1 MTFASFKNARI
12 VRSNWLEEGGRRL
25 DCNPYMSGALEA
37 REKLK
42 ELNVSKDLLENVV
55 IHRGIYKGKLLKRTF
70 ISSRENGVLFLTT
83 SGMMKA
89 DLSNEPILVKSI
101 ANSDPGCFV
110 KKGMIL
116 VSAAGMIG
124 RMTYCGR
131 MHEGAFACSDILKI
145 MADEKRIQPGFLY
158 AFLASKYGLPLLTSG
173 TYGAIIQHIN
183 EEHVAPIPI
192 PRFSDQLESSIASF
206 IDAAA
211 ESRSEAVRLL
221 KEAETLLFNLLD
233 LSPPTQVDQIIKP
246 DVAVISSKAIL
257 DRCDAYYYSKRNDE
271 ARVVFDQAASNKLLG
286 AIAEVFIPGIFKR
299 LYASDPSFGSPYITG
314 GDVFELHSTPDKYL
328 MHKVAKEYR
337 LLLLKGMIVIQEA
350 GQLGGLIGRSAMIG
364 DRLDGFSCSNNM
376 VRIVPVDDIDG
387 GYLFVLLNT
396 EYGVRLLS
404 REAAGSSIPHTD
416 EQRVKR
422 ISIPWPDRDIRAQIS
437 ELAIKARD
445 LRDKACVLDAR
456 AISEIE
462 QLIEQ
467 GQ

>member
-1 MTFASFKNARI
+1 MIFTSFNNARI

-42 ELNVSKDLLENVV
+42 ELSVTKDRLENVV
-55 IHRGIYKGKLLKRTF
+55 IPKGIYKGKLLKRIF
-70 ISSRENGVLFLTT
+70 ISSRENGTLFLTT

-89 DLSNEPILVKSI
+89 DLSNEPLLVKTI
-101 ANSDPGCFV
+101 ANSDLGCFV

-145 MADEKRIQPGFLY
+145 MADENRIQPGYLY
-158 AFLASKYGLPLLTSG
+158 AFLSSKYGLPLLTSG

-192 PRFSDQLESSIASF
+192 PRFSNELESSIANF
-206 IDAAA
+206 IDSAA
-211 ESRSEAVRLL
+211 ESRSESVRLL
-221 KEAETLLFNLLD
+221 EEAESLLFNLLE
-233 LSPPTQVDQIIKP
+233 LSPPTQVDHFLKP
-246 DVAVISSKAIL
+246 DVSVISSKAIL

-271 ARVVFDQAASNKLLG
+271 ARTVFDKSATNEQLG
-286 AIAEVFIPGIFKR
+286 SIAEVFIPGIFKR
-299 LYASDPSFGSPYITG
+299 LYASDPNFGSPYITG
-314 GDVFELHSTPDKYL
+314 GDVFELDSSPERYL

-337 LLLLKGMIVIQEA
+337 LLLRKGMIVIQEA

-376 VRIVPVDDIDG
+376 IRIVPEDDIDG

-422 ISIPWPDRDIRAQIS
+422 ISIPWPDKDIRARIS
-437 ELAIKARD
+437 KLAIKSRD
-445 LRDKACVLDAR
+445 LRDQACVLESR
-456 AISEIE
+456 AKTEIE
-462 QLIEQ
+462 RLIDQ
-467 GQ
+467 GR